1 MLQLSNVSLIFMDN
15 ESVDLII
22 YDDILEKDLLEEC
35 FRILRQDGTL
45 WLITNK
51 NNIVDEMKLIR
62 EVGFIN
68 NFENWWTINIKDYTK
83 NFYHLTMSENYTFN
97 QVEIKR
103 DVVVPYTIKGKNG
116 ERIKRGWDYEDG
128 KPKRWTGI
136 SNCSYLS
143 DESLLNQLFMLVSSN
158 ENDVVYDVKSNSF
171 LKRDYN
177 LLKNISTSEDC
188 QISFNKRSFMPK

>member
-1 MLQLSNVSLIFMDN
+1 MMDN

-35 FRILRQDGTL
+35 FRILKQDGTL

-51 NNIVDEMKLIR
+51 NNIVDEMRLIR

-83 NFYHLTMSENYTFN
+83 NFYHLTISENHTFN

-158 ENDVVYDVKSNSF
+158 ENDVVYDVKSKSF
-171 LKRDYN
+171 LKRDYS

-188 QISFNKRSFMPK
+188 QISFNRRSFMPK